1 MQFSMGNYGG
11 QDRFESASETAK
23 QFMEAMNDDR
33 AYALHAADL
42 DNAARDAAA
51 NGDDLMA
58 EDIAMRADYAERARE
73 AASAHRNTQRMDDS
87 EDREEAMRLRD
98 EQIDYLEQ
106 LREQHEAFRQR
117 AQAAG
122 RSFNAIEE
130 KQPETVERDRHMEQD
145 ATPAP
150 QARPT
155 QQHGRRRSWDA
166 AEQPQQEAGE
176 AFGDRL
182 RRMQAERNATPAPAR
197 EESQTLTL
205 REQFERLEAPSEK
218 SRAATY
224 THAALDGA
232 IAHHDAQ
239 PDPQLA
245 KSIETVMQGYRDRSM
260 SGLERSQAL
269 VDVAAADLHRE
280 QGQEPQAPKLTGDP
294 GHDATLEDSHERAY
308 EAWDAALVHARDFHE
323 QSQRFAAT
331 ERDRL
336 LERDATPRSG
346 HSMQGATVDHATVAL
361 RADGP
366 QIEELG
372 ERFQN
377 LSEPTSAQSRKVHA
391 ALSDAIELA
400 RNPSS
405 TVVDHGG
412 KQGNLTSEITY
423 SNADKLP
430 AAIEKTMAAYEAG
443 SFKSADDLKA
453 LETVA
458 EASSWS
464 RDRDFYEAHD
474 RYQTGQRED
483 APNSKPMQE
492 ASEFA
497 AEVGKMREQREAFD
511 ARPPGFNDR
520 LAQLDRL
527 AQENA
532 ARQTQEARPG
542 PRMR

>member
-11 QDRFESASETAK
+11 QDRFESASETAR
-23 QFMEAMNDDR
+23 QFIQTMNDDR
-33 AYALHAADL
+33 AYANHAADL

-117 AQAAG
+117 AQEAG
-122 RSFNAIEE
+122 RTFNAIEE

-150 QARPT
+150 QARPAP
-155 QQHGRRRSWDA
+155 QHGRRRGWDAA
-166 AEQPQQEAGE
+166 AEQPQQAAGE

-182 RRMQAERNATPAPAR
+182 RRMQAERNATPAPRR
-197 EESQTLTL
+197 EEPQALSL
-205 REQFERLEAPSEK
+205 REQFEQLERPSEK

-224 THAALDGA
+224 THAAISGA

-245 KSIETVMQGYRDRSM
+245 KSIEIVMQGYRERSM

-336 LERDATPRSG
+336 MERAATPAPEAQASPAR
-346 HSMQGATVDHATVAL
+346 QV
-361 RADGP
+361 
-366 QIEELG
+366 EELS

-377 LSEPTSAQSRKVHA
+377 LPEPTTPQSRKVHA

-405 TVVDHGG
+405 TVVDYGG
-412 KQGNLTSEITY
+412 RQGNLTSEITY

-464 RDRDFYEAHD
+464 RDRDFYDAHD

-483 APNSKPMQE
+483 APNAKPMEE

-497 AEVGKMREQREAFD
+497 GEVGKMREQREAFD